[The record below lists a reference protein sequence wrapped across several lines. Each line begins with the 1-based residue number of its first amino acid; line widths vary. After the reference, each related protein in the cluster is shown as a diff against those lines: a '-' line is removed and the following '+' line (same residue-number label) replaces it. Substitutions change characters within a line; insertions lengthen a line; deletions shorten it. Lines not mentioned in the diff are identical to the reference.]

1 MITTKKELFER
12 LKSYKPNE
20 KLLVLFWGKDEFD
33 GDLDGRELTTKE
45 WDTILSEVYEDGA
58 NEEISEQITSA
69 VADIAA
75 EEEDESA

>member
-12 LKSYKPNE
+12 FKSYKPNE

-58 NEEISEQITSA
+58 NEEISDQITSA

-75 EEEDESA
+75 EDEK

>member
-1 MITTKKELFER
+1 MITTKKDLFER
-12 LKSYKPNE
+12 FKAFKPNE
-20 KLLVLFWGKDEFD
+20 KLLVLFWSKDEFD

-58 NEEISEQITSA
+58 DEEISDQITSA

-75 EEEDESA
+75 EEEE

>member
-58 NEEISEQITSA
+58 DEEISDQITSA

>member
-12 LKSYKPNE
+12 LKSFKPNE

-45 WDTILSEVYEDGA
+45 WDTILSEVYEEGA
-58 NEEISEQITSA
+58 DEQISDQITQA
-69 VADIAA
+69 VADLAA
-75 EEEDESA
+75 EDEE

>member
-12 LKSYKPNE
+12 LKSFKPNE

-45 WDTILSEVYEDGA
+45 WDTILSEVCEEGA
-58 NEEISEQITSA
+58 EEQISDQITQA
-69 VADIAA
+69 VGDIAA
-75 EEEDESA
+75 EEEE